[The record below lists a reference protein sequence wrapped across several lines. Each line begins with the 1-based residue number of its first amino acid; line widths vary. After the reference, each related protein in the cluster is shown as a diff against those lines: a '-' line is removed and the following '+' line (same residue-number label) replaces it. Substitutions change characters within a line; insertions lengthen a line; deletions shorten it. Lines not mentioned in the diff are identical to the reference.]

1 MDVRQWNLIISDR
14 VISVTIVLI
23 AIFNVANFNLTSVRI
38 SVINSDSETQISDQ
52 QTVVSIPFSICL
64 CVVPYWP
71 DASWFRM
78 LRSLTVEY
86 WITRHP
92 IYLDELNCVRKSPR
106 WATYFAI
113 LDGNLMC

>member
-1 MDVRQWNLIISDR
+1 
-14 VISVTIVLI
+14 
-23 AIFNVANFNLTSVRI
+23 
-38 SVINSDSETQISDQ
+38 
-52 QTVVSIPFSICL
+52 
-64 CVVPYWP
+64 
-71 DASWFRM
+71 M